1 MASLV
6 KSSGSFLVRPYE
18 SRDFQALRDMR
29 WIQGLLETGE
39 NFLAW
44 REGSV
49 VGHGVILPDL
59 DKKDAEYLVF
69 VSRGE
74 RGKGVG
80 TALTRAVLDHAA
92 GLGLESVWLTVGA
105 YNMRAARLYRKFSF
119 RFLEEPGAGSERTM
133 VLTL

>member
-18 SRDFQALRDMR
+18 SRDFQALRDMYLSFSPRGMFQGMPPPDDDACLR

-59 DKKDAEYLVF
+59 DKKDAEY
-69 VSRGE
+69 
-74 RGKGVG
+74 
-80 TALTRAVLDHAA
+80 